1 MKFRLRSAHRGL
13 TGCGLRHGPIG
24 RLPCRAGLGD
34 WALRP
39 PVLPMHGRVSGR
51 SATADPRID
60 RSGRRMFER
69 RPGGAP
75 LPGAR
80 ATRDRRL
87 DSSPNLP
94 RIPSNSPGIRPES
107 APNPPRT
114 PRQRRLPAMR
124 APFERRSVRGDSVVR
139 LGIRARPFEPPTHRP
154 ASDDPARSPPSQA
167 RSGVPAAPA
176 RLAESTRDL
185 TVRCPFGTRAL
196 PRLPRS
202 PAAGAVR
209 ETCLIIR
216 HSRYSWIPR
225 NSPFQLI
232 ERFSS

>member
-24 RLPCRAGLGD
+24 RLPCRAVPCRAGPCRAGPGRAGLGD
-34 WALRP
+34 RALRP

-87 DSSPNLP
+87 DSSPDLP

-107 APNPPRT
+107 APN
-114 PRQRRLPAMR
+114 
-124 APFERRSVRGDSVVR
+124 
-139 LGIRARPFEPPTHRP
+139 
-154 ASDDPARSPPSQA
+154 
-167 RSGVPAAPA
+167 AAPA
-176 RLAESTRDL
+176 PLARDARPARTL
-185 TVRCPFGTRAL
+185 IGPGRFRRA
-196 PRLPRS
+196 
-202 PAAGAVR
+202 
-209 ETCLIIR
+209 
-216 HSRYSWIPR
+216 PR
-225 NSPFQLI
+225 NPRTSIRAANASPSLRRSRAKPAQP
-232 ERFSS
+232 SSQRRSGRPRAARRIDARSHRPLPVRHPCAAPPPSISGRRSSA

>member
-1 MKFRLRSAHRGL
+1 MARSDA
-13 TGCGLRHGPIG
+13 
-24 RLPCRAGLGD
+24 CRAVPG
-34 WALRP
+34 
-39 PVLPMHGRVSGR
+39 
-51 SATADPRID
+51 SATG
-60 RSGRRMFER
+60 RSGRPCCRCTAAFR
-69 RPGGAP
+69 
-75 LPGAR
+75 GAR
-80 ATRDRRL
+80 QRPIRASTGVAGGCSSVGRAARRCPVL
-87 DSSPNLP
+87 GRRGIVGWIPARICLEFP
-94 RIPSNSPGIRPES
+94 RIRRES
-107 APNPPRT
+107 APNPPRTPPRT

>member
-1 MKFRLRSAHRGL
+1 MARSDA
-13 TGCGLRHGPIG
+13 
-24 RLPCRAGLGD
+24 CRAVPGSATGRSG
-34 WALRP
+34 RP
-39 PVLPMHGRVSGR
+39 CCRCTAAFSGR

-107 APNPPRT
+107 APNAAPNAAPAPLARDARPVRTPIGPGRFRRAPRNPRT
-114 PRQRRLPAMR
+114 SIRAANASPSLRRSRAKPAQPGSQRR
-124 APFERRSVRGDSVVR
+124 
-139 LGIRARPFEPPTHRP
+139 
-154 ASDDPARSPPSQA
+154 
-167 RSGVPAAPA
+167 SGRPA